1 MAQADLFYRFG
12 VAVVIGLLVGLERE
26 RSAGSSRTEL
36 LAGVRTFSLL
46 GLAGCAAALV
56 ADELDSPWPFA
67 AALLV
72 FGMMI
77 TAAYVVLAQRTGI
90 GLTTEVSALVTV
102 LAGAFCY
109 WGYITLA
116 VAIGVAITL
125 LLSLKL
131 EMHRFAHQISQ
142 EDVYATLKFAVI
154 TAIVL
159 PILPNRSFGPPPFD
173 VLNPY
178 RIWLMVVFISGIS
191 FLGYVLIKLVDARR
205 GIGFTGLLG
214 GLVSSTAVTLSFA
227 ERSRQHYGLAGA
239 FALAILIAWTVMF
252 VRVVTWVF
260 ALNRALLAEVW
271 LPLAAASAVALLY
284 AAYLYYAQR
293 TQQQEDVSL
302 VNPFSLGPAFK
313 FGLLYAF
320 ILLISRTAELYFGD
334 YGLYFSSL
342 VAGLADVDAITLT
355 MAELSS
361 PTGGLALPVAGRA
374 ILIAILSNTLVKAGI
389 VFATGSKPLRLAL
402 LPGVLLIVTAGVIAV
417 WIGWQPVP

>member
-1 MAQADLFYRFG
+1 MAQTELFYRFG

-26 RSAGSSRTEL
+26 RSAGGPRTEL

-46 GLAGCAAALV
+46 GLAGCAAALA

-67 AALLV
+67 VLLLT
-72 FGMMI
+72 FGLLL
-77 TAAYVVLAQRTGI
+77 TAAYVVLAQRKGV

-109 WGYITLA
+109 WGYVTLA
-116 VAIGVAITL
+116 VAMGVAITL

-131 EMHRFAHQISQ
+131 EMHRFAQQISQ
-142 EDVYATLKFAVI
+142 EDVYATLKLAVI

-191 FLGYVLIKLVDARR
+191 FLGYVLMKLVDTRR
-205 GIGFTGLLG
+205 GIGLTGLLG

-227 ERSRQHYGLAGA
+227 ERSRQHHGLAGA
-239 FALAILIAWTVMF
+239 LALAILIAWTVMF
-252 VRVVTWVF
+252 IRVLTWVF
-260 ALNRALLAEVW
+260 ALNRALLAEIW
-271 LPLAAASAVALLY
+271 LPLIAASAVALLY
-284 AAYLYYAQR
+284 VAYLYYAQR
-293 TQQQEDVSL
+293 SEQQEEVAL
-302 VNPFSLGPAFK
+302 VNPFSLGPALQ
-313 FGLLYAF
+313 FGMLYAF

-355 MAELSS
+355 MAELSG

-374 ILIAILSNTLVKAGI
+374 ILLAILSNTFVKAGI

-402 LPGVLLIVTAGVIAV
+402 LPGVVLIVLAAATAV
-417 WIGWQPVP
+417 WFGWVPAP